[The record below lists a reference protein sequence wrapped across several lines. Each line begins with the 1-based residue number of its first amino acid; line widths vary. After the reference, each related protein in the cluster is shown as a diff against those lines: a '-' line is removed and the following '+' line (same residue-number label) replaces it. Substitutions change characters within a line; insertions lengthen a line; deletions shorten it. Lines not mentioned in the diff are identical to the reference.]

1 MTTTFD
7 FPVKLSPIKTNGV
20 VIPHKVS
27 VFRTDLNK
35 PIGVVSDKYSLIPHN
50 EVIKGMRQA
59 LGTTKYEEKV
69 ELLKDGAHMFATY
82 KIPGVQVEVAK
93 GDMVAL
99 QVIARNSYDGRKAFS
114 LTLGAFRLVC
124 TNGMIIGR
132 EFFTFSQRHVEAG
145 TEFNSELLKE
155 RIGEMVSSF
164 KGSLE
169 DMKKMTYTQL
179 SKNPDTLFD
188 PEIVDLPE
196 YLVKAA
202 KEEYLKAKVHTVWG
216 FYNSLTFAIS
226 HSMRKENPKTQ
237 IKFLQRS
244 WAMVAEL

>member
-1 MTTTFD
+1 MATTFD

-27 VFRTDLNK
+27 VFRSDLNK
-35 PIGVVSDKYSLIPHN
+35 PIGVVSDKYSLIPHK

-59 LGTTKYEEKV
+59 LGTMEYDEKV
-69 ELLKDGAHMFATY
+69 TTIKDGAHLFATY
-82 KIPGVQVEVAK
+82 RLKDVQYQVAQ
-93 GDMVAL
+93 GDNL
-99 QVIARNSYDGRKAFS
+99 DIQIIARNSYDGRKAFS

-169 DMKKMTYTQL
+169 DMKKMTHTQL

-188 PEIVDLPE
+188 TDLVDLPE